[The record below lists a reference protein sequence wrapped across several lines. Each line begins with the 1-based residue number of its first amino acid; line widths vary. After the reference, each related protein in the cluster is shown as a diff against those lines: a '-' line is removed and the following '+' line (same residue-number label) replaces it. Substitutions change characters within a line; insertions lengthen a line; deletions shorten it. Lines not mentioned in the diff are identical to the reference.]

1 MQDIQILHEDNH
13 TVVVFKPP
21 GIPMQPDSSGD
32 MSLLDMV
39 RKSLARRHY
48 KTGNVFV
55 GMVQRLDRPVSGLV
69 VLGRTSKGAS
79 RLSDQI
85 RRHQVQ
91 KRYLALVHGRI
102 EPSKA
107 ECSDFMSSDEKG
119 SRIDPHGKLARL
131 FYQVLWHDEAHSL
144 LEVELKTG
152 RKHQIRL
159 QLAQR
164 GHPIVGDLRYGAP
177 EPLADRSIALCAW
190 RLAYAHPTRSDMVA
204 LELPDSLLP
213 AAVLQL
219 PWRPAVGEWP

>member
-1 MQDIQILHEDNH
+1 MQDIQVLHEDNH
-13 TVVVFKPP
+13 TVVVFKPS

-32 MSLLDMV
+32 ISLLDMV
-39 RKSLARRHY
+39 RQSLARRHH

-91 KRYLALVHGRI
+91 KRYLALVHGRVGSP
-102 EPSKA
+102 EA
-107 ECSDFMSSDEKG
+107 ECSDFVSSDEKG
-119 SRIDPHGKLARL
+119 SRIDPSGKQARL
-131 FYQVLWHDEAHSL
+131 FYRVLWQDEKRSL
-144 LEVELKTG
+144 LEVVLKTG

-159 QLAQR
+159 QLASR

-177 EPLADRSIALCAW
+177 EPLADRSIVLCAW
-190 RLAYAHPTRSDMVA
+190 RLAYVHPTRGEPVA

-213 AAVLQL
+213 AAVAQL
-219 PWRPAVGEWP
+219 PWLPAAGEWP